1 MELSELQTKQSA
13 KIATR
18 ALKEHFNQNLNLDA
32 MGISETRTMLGKV
45 RNLLSEHRS
54 SKQAHQSHQSPA
66 YLKLL
71 MMEQALSGHYGDLSV
86 RMAYDTQIIVENE
99 EVEKSQV
106 VLAAQD
112 ILDRIE
118 KMYEQ
123 VGLMGVKDL
132 PAVVDGVENEIGVTE
147 AESYKA
153 ATQAALDNLRGA
165 LEGAQTELKAAIG
178 GITGEGGGA
187 EAAFA
192 PPTGPE
198 EEEAGDALADLAGGG
213 EEPGIEAPEAAEPEL
228 PEGPIGGVGRGKR

>member
-1 MELSELQTKQSA
+1 MELSELQTNQSA
-13 KIATR
+13 KLATR

-54 SKQAHQSHQSPA
+54 SKQTHQSHQSPA

-132 PAVVDGVENEIGVTE
+132 PAVVDGVENEIGVSE
-147 AESYKA
+147 AEAYKA

-165 LEGAQTELKAAIG
+165 LEGAQTEIKAAIG
-178 GITGEGGGA
+178 GITGEAGP

-192 PPTGPE
+192 PPSGPE
-198 EEEAGDALADLAGGG
+198 EEEAGDALAALAGGG
-213 EEPGIEAPEAAEPEL
+213 EEPGIEAPEAAEE
-228 PEGPIGGVGRGKR
+228 PEGPIGGLGRGRR